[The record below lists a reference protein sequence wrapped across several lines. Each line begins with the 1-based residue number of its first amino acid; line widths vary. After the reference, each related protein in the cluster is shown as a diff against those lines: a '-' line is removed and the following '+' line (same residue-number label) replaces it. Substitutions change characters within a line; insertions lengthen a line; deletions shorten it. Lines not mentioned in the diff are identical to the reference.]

1 MEKAQI
7 QEDKKK
13 KMTDIHFSLPLP
25 SGKKIK
31 FLVISV
37 LSWVP
42 PETDLEMRV
51 HMNMF
56 NKKFSQETLV
66 EK

>member
-1 MEKAQI
+1 
-7 QEDKKK
+7 
-13 KMTDIHFSLPLP
+13 MTDIPFSLPPP

-42 PETDLEMRV
+42 PETDLEMSV

-56 NKKFSQETLV
+56 NKKFSQETLI